1 MGSFINTSS
10 FMKSTESVTCSLVI
24 TTYNS
29 PEVLDLVFRSALAQ
43 SELPCEIIIADDGST
58 SDTKMV
64 IDAHRRDATIPLV
77 HVWQEDLGYR
87 LAASRNRA
95 IAAAR
100 GNYIVLVDGDILLH
114 RDFIGDHRRLAIEG
128 TFIQGSR
135 VLLSQEN
142 TPQRLKTKNISFSLF
157 GKGIKNRKN
166 TLRLPLLSKLLS
178 LKTCSHHGIRGC
190 NMSFFRDDCI
200 RVNGFN
206 EDFVG
211 WGREDSEFAVR
222 LINSGI
228 LRRNVR
234 FSALAC
240 HLGHRENPRR
250 SLADND
256 RILEQAIIGR
266 LTKCRNGL
274 DKYLENK

>member
-1 MGSFINTSS
+1 
-10 FMKSTESVTCSLVI
+10 MKPTESIACSLVI

-29 PEVLDLVFRSALAQ
+29 PEALDLVLRSALAQ
-43 SELPCEIIIADDGST
+43 SEPPCEIIVADDGST
-58 SDTKMV
+58 SDTARLVEMYHAAAK
-64 IDAHRRDATIPLV
+64 IPVV

-87 LAASRNRA
+87 LSASRNRA
-95 IAAAR
+95 IAVAK
-100 GNYIVLVDGDILLH
+100 GNYIVLVDGDMLLH
-114 RDFIGDHRRLAIEG
+114 RDFIRDHRRLAIEG

-142 TPQRLKTKNISFSLF
+142 TPQRLKTKNISFSFF
-157 GKGIKNRKN
+157 GKGIENRKN
-166 TLRLPLLSKLLS
+166 TLRLPLLSGLLA
-178 LKTCSHHGIRGC
+178 LKTRSLHGIRGC
-190 NMSFFRDDCI
+190 NMSFFRNDCI

-222 LINSGI
+222 LVNSGI

-240 HLGHRENPRR
+240 HLGHRENPRQ

-256 RILEQAIIGR
+256 RILEQAIAGK
-266 LTKCRNGL
+266 LTTCRNGI
-274 DKYLENK
+274 DKYLVKK

>member
-1 MGSFINTSS
+1 
-10 FMKSTESVTCSLVI
+10 MKPTESIACSLVI

-29 PEVLDLVFRSALAQ
+29 PEALDLVIRSALAQ
-43 SELPCEIIIADDGST
+43 SETPCEIIVADDGSNN
-58 SDTKMV
+58 DTARLVETYHAAAK
-64 IDAHRRDATIPLV
+64 IPVV

-95 IAAAR
+95 IAVAR
-100 GNYIVLVDGDILLH
+100 GNYIVLIDGDMLLH
-114 RDFIGDHRRLAIEG
+114 RDFIRDHRQLAIEG

-142 TPQRLKTKNISFSLF
+142 TPQRLKTKNISFSFF
-157 GKGIKNRKN
+157 GRGIENRKN
-166 TLRLPLLSKLLS
+166 TLHLLFLSRLLA
-178 LKTCSHHGIRGC
+178 LKTRSLHGIRGC
-190 NMSFFRDDCI
+190 NMSFFRNDCI
-200 RVNGFN
+200 SVNGFN

-222 LINSGI
+222 LINNGI

-256 RILEQAIIGR
+256 RILEQAIAGK
-266 LTKCRNGL
+266 LTTCRNGI
-274 DKYLENK
+274 DKYLLSK